1 VIINTK
7 KLKQIAE
14 IEFNDIVE
22 DVYITDVNELRIF
35 LVDGSFIDIWYSL
48 KLKNRYSYHWERK
61 HINGSIYRHD
71 NAPHQRW
78 NYVSTFPKH
87 FHNKKEEIVEESYI
101 SEDPTEALREFL
113 TFVKKILK
121 TKEK

>member
-1 VIINTK
+1 MIINTK

>member
-1 VIINTK
+1 MIINTK
-7 KLKQIAE
+7 KLKEIAE
-14 IEFNDIVE
+14 IEFSDIVE

>member
-1 VIINTK
+1 MIINTK
-7 KLKQIAE
+7 KLKEIAE
-14 IEFNDIVE
+14 IEFSDIVE

-101 SEDPTEALREFL
+101 SEDPPEALQEFL

>member
-1 VIINTK
+1 MIINTK
-7 KLKQIAE
+7 KLKEIAE

-48 KLKNRYSYHWERK
+48 KLKNRYSYHWERR

>member
-7 KLKQIAE
+7 KLKEIAE
-14 IEFNDIVE
+14 IEFSDIVE

-101 SEDPTEALREFL
+101 NEDPTEALREFL